1 MPGAFPCGG
10 EKMSGRAPFRSKRKV
25 SRGNM
30 HGDSGNRTPI
40 VVYRPIVTAVFVD
53 GGFYTKRAN
62 ELFGKKTPKQ
72 RAEELKLYCHRH
84 IQKSQSSL
92 YRIFYYDCPPSDKRI
107 YHPLHKGGVN
117 LAKSNLYAW
126 SNEFHQELL
135 KKRKV
140 AFRRGEILAH
150 QNGFMIKPESI
161 KELFSGKK
169 RLEDLTEFD
178 FFLDIKQKGV
188 DMRLGLDIASVSQG
202 GIVNQIIMI
211 AGDSD
216 FVPAAK
222 TARKA
227 GVDFILDPM
236 WQEGISNS
244 LLEHI
249 DGVRHCVNKYPDCL
263 QDPLH
268 VNNLTEEVFKDLE

>member
-1 MPGAFPCGG
+1 M
-10 EKMSGRAPFRSKRKV
+10 R
-25 SRGNM
+25 SRGPSKPGRKSSKGNS
-30 HGDSGNRTPI
+30 HGDGGHRTPI
-40 VVYRPIVTAVFVD
+40 VVYRPIITAVFVD

-62 ELFGKKTPKQ
+62 VLFGKKTPKQ
-72 RAEELKLYCHRH
+72 RAEELKAYCHRH

-107 YHPLHKGGVN
+107 YHPLLRGGVN
-117 LAKSNLYAW
+117 LAKSEVYKW
-126 SNEFHQELL
+126 SNEFHKELL

-150 QNGFMIKPESI
+150 QKGFLIKPQSMR
-161 KELFSGKK
+161 ELVEGKK
-169 RLEDLTEFD
+169 RLEELTEDD

-188 DMRLGLDIASVSQG
+188 DMKLGLDIASVSQA

-222 TARKA
+222 MARKA

-236 WQEGISNS
+236 WQDSISDS

-249 DGVRHCVNKYPDCL
+249 DGVRHCVKKYPDCL

-268 VNNLTEEVFKDLE
+268 VNNLTEEIFEDLE

>member
-1 MPGAFPCGG
+1 
-10 EKMSGRAPFRSKRKV
+10 MSGRVPPKSRRKSSK
-25 SRGNM
+25 GNS
-30 HGDSGNRTPI
+30 HGDGGYRTPA

-53 GGFYTKRAN
+53 GGFYTKRASV
-62 ELFGKKTPKQ
+62 LFGKKAPKQ
-72 RAEELKLYCHRH
+72 RAEELKAYCHRH

-107 YHPLHKGGVN
+107 YHLLLKGGVN
-117 LAKSNLYAW
+117 LAKSEVYKW

-150 QNGFMIKPESI
+150 QNGYLIKPESI
-161 KELFSGKK
+161 KALFSGKK
-169 RLEDLTEFD
+169 QLQDLTEQD

-188 DMRLGLDIASVSQG
+188 DMKLGLDIASVSQA

-236 WQEGISNS
+236 WQDSVSGS

-268 VNNLTEEVFKDLE
+268 VNNLTGEIFDDLD